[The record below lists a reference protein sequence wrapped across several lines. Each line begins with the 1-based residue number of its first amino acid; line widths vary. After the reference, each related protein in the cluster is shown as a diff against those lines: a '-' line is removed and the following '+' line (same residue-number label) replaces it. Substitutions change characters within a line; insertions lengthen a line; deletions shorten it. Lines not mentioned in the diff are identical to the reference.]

1 MKEHILFEF
10 VTIFF
15 IVLIVFYNN
24 HVTKLSHSILG
35 KLIAVLLIIFYTIYD
50 TTCGVLICGL
60 VILYYQCSF
69 FEGMYGEIKET
80 FENNEA
86 LSNNLRSQFESQYCK
101 NGKLQY
107 KNSDI
112 KTEMTSHV
120 FPEIEFKNNT
130 CNPCNADCDYSI
142 IEEKRIEQLQ
152 NEKNLTT
159 PKDSNASFGGFT
171 MK

>member
-24 HVTKLSHSILG
+24 HVTKFSHTILG

-50 TTCGVLICGL
+50 TTYGVFMCGL

-69 FEGMYGEIKET
+69 FEGMDGEIKET
-80 FENNEA
+80 FENNES
-86 LSNNLRSQFESQYCK
+86 LTISLRSQFESQYCK

-107 KNSDI
+107 KNSDV
-112 KTEMTSHV
+112 KTEIASHV
-120 FPEIEFKNNT
+120 FPEIEFKNDK
-130 CNPCNADCDYSI
+130 CNPCNTECDYSI

-159 PKDSNASFGGFT
+159 PKDSNGWF
-171 MK
+171 